1 MKRRSSL
8 STDDDT
14 ESSLESDVRTHD
26 AASPKS
32 MSDPRPSSTRNTRSN
47 RLNWEHTN
55 GSNGFAS
62 SEILSDSKT
71 LPRPTL
77 TIVHTIAGMSK
88 ERSPED
94 AHQPTRGLWSISLL
108 TLLTALLGITILG
121 GIVGSF
127 VTRQSDPKGCRMSF
141 MRPSYVPFTEFD
153 TEHTRFATKY
163 SLYLYRE
170 QGVDDDK
177 AVSQDRAPVR
187 SINSEH

>member
-8 STDDDT
+8 STDDDA
-14 ESSLESDVRTHD
+14 ESSLESDVRTSD

-32 MSDPRPSSTRNTRSN
+32 VSNRRPSSTRNTRSN
-47 RLNWEHTN
+47 RLNWEHTS
-55 GSNGFAS
+55 GPNGFTS
-62 SEILSDSKT
+62 SEILSDTKT
-71 LPRPTL
+71 LPRPSL
-77 TIVHTIAGMSK
+77 TTVHTIAGMSK
-88 ERSPED
+88 ERLPED
-94 AHQPTRGLWSISLL
+94 SPQPTRGLWSISLL

-121 GIVGSF
+121 GIIGSF

-170 QGVDDDK
+170 QGVDDEK
-177 AVSQDRAPVR
+177 AVSKDIAPVR
-187 SINSEH
+187 CINFKR